1 MNWGEVAQARLSE
14 ISKCSLKS
22 QGVSRFPFTPEH
34 KQALKIIK
42 NWMEQ
47 AGLTVSMD
55 DAATLIG
62 HKQGQENSPT
72 FLLGSHQDSVRD
84 GGKYDGIM
92 GVVLACL
99 AIEKLQTEGVEIPFN
114 IEVLAFAD
122 EEGVRF
128 PTALLGPRT
137 LAGTYDPGV
146 LSMTDKEDISL
157 KDALLNF
164 GCTTNELSNLA
175 RNPDD
180 IMGFLEVH
188 IEQGPVLK

>member
-1 MNWGEVAQARLSE
+1 
-14 ISKCSLKS
+14 
-22 QGVSRFPFTPEH
+22 
-34 KQALKIIK
+34 
-42 NWMEQ
+42 
-47 AGLTVSMD
+47 
-55 DAATLIG
+55 
-62 HKQGQENSPT
+62 
-72 FLLGSHQDSVRD
+72 
-84 GGKYDGIM
+84 M

-128 PTALLGPRT
+128 STALLGPRT

-180 IMGFLEVH
+180 IMGLEVY
-188 IEQGPVLK
+188 IEQGPVLEIENAALGVVTGICGMSAILFVFMGILVMLARFQWQTEKMHSWQPQNLSVP